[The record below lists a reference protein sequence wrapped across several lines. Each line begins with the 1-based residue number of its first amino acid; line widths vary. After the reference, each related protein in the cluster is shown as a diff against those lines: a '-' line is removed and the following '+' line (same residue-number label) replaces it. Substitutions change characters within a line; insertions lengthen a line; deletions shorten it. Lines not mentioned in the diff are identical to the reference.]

1 MMEQT
6 APIFRRTISRPS
18 SSGSTTSED
27 SNPIVKL
34 VFELL
39 NGVTKVHINHLR
51 VNGPG
56 AYAAHTAMG
65 GFYDEV
71 GGLADDIAEQY
82 QGITEKIITYPTTV
96 ELPTMSTAEDCL
108 SYMRI
113 LYDMVDEAQ
122 ASCSY
127 SELNNTLD
135 EVKSLINSTK
145 YKLLFLK

>member
-1 MMEQT
+1 M
-6 APIFRRTISRPS
+6 S
-18 SSGSTTSED
+18 SSKPAG

-65 GFYDEV
+65 GFYDSV
-71 GGLADDIAEQY
+71 SGLADDIAEQY
-82 QGITEKIITYPTTV
+82 QGITEKIITYPTSV

-108 SYMRI
+108 SYMRT
-113 LYDMVDEAQ
+113 LYEMVDDAQ
-122 ASCSY
+122 ASCDY

>member
-1 MMEQT
+1 MEQP
-6 APIFRRTISRPS
+6 ASIFRRTIPRPS
-18 SSGSTTSED
+18 GGGLSNSED

-71 GGLADDIAEQY
+71 GDLADSIAEQY
-82 QGITEKIITYPTTV
+82 QGITEKIISYPTTA

-108 SYMRI
+108 SYMRT
-113 LYDMVDEAQ
+113 LYDMVNDAQ
-122 ASCSY
+122 MYCSY
-127 SELNNTLD
+127 SEINNTMD
-135 EVKSLINSTK
+135 EIKSLINSTK

>member
-1 MMEQT
+1 MEQP
-6 APIFRRTISRPS
+6 ASIFRRTIPRPA
-18 SSGSTTSED
+18 SGGLSNSED

-65 GFYDEV
+65 GFYDAA
-71 GGLADDIAEQY
+71 GDLADSIAEQY
-82 QGITEKIITYPTTV
+82 QGITEKIISYPTTA

-108 SYMRI
+108 SYMRT
-113 LYDMVDEAQ
+113 LYDMVNDAQ
-122 ASCSY
+122 MYCSY
-127 SELNNTLD
+127 SEINNTMD
-135 EVKSLINSTK
+135 EIKSLINSTK

>member
-1 MMEQT
+1 MEQP
-6 APIFRRTISRPS
+6 ASIFRRTIPRPT
-18 SSGSTTSED
+18 SGGLTASED

-56 AYAAHTAMG
+56 AFAAHTAMG
-65 GFYDEV
+65 VFYDEV
-71 GGLADDIAEQY
+71 GDLADSIAEQY
-82 QGITEKIITYPTTV
+82 QGVTEKIISYPTTA

-108 SYMRI
+108 SYMRT
-113 LYDMVDEAQ
+113 LYDMVNEAQ
-122 ASCSY
+122 DYCTY
-127 SELNNTLD
+127 SEIDNTLD

>member
-1 MMEQT
+1 MEQP
-6 APIFRRTISRPS
+6 ASIFRRTIPRPS
-18 SSGSTTSED
+18 SGGLTQSSE
-27 SNPIVKL
+27 SNPIIAL

-82 QGITEKIITYPTTV
+82 QGITEKIITYPTSV

-108 SYMRI
+108 SYMRT
-113 LYDMVDEAQ
+113 LYDMVNTAQ
-122 ASCSY
+122 DYCSY
-127 SELNNTLD
+127 SEINNTLD

>member
-1 MMEQT
+1 MEQENS
-6 APIFRRTISRPS
+6 IFKRTISRPS
-18 SSGSTTSED
+18 TPSKSEE

-65 GFYDEV
+65 GFYDAA
-71 GGLADDIAEQY
+71 GDLADNIAEQY
-82 QGITEKIITYPTTV
+82 QGITEKIISYPTTA

-108 SYMRI
+108 SYMRT
-113 LYDMVDEAQ
+113 LYDMVNDAQ

-127 SELNNTLD
+127 SELNNTMD
-135 EVKSLINSTK
+135 EIKSLINSTK

>member
-1 MMEQT
+1 MAET
-6 APIFRRTISRPS
+6 PSIFKRTIPRPS
-18 SSGSTTSED
+18 SSGSTKSD

-65 GFYDEV
+65 GFYDSV

-82 QGITEKIITYPTTV
+82 QGITEKIITYPTSV

-108 SYMRI
+108 SYMRT

>member
-1 MMEQT
+1 MEQP
-6 APIFRRTISRPS
+6 ASIFRRTIPRPS
-18 SSGSTTSED
+18 GGLTQSSD
-27 SNPIVKL
+27 SNPIIKL

-65 GFYDEV
+65 GFYDSV
-71 GGLADDIAEQY
+71 GDLADSIAEQY
-82 QGITEKIITYPTTV
+82 QGATEKIITYPTSV

-108 SYMRI
+108 SYMGT
-113 LYDMVDEAQ
+113 LYNMVNDAQ
-122 ASCSY
+122 DYCSY
-127 SELNNTLD
+127 SEINNTLD

>member
-1 MMEQT
+1 MAEP
-6 APIFRRTISRPS
+6 ASIFKRTISRPTS
-18 SSGSTTSED
+18 SESAKSD

-65 GFYDEV
+65 AFYDEV

-82 QGITEKIITYPTTV
+82 QGVTEKIITYPTSV

-108 SYMRI
+108 SYMRTV
-113 LYDMVDEAQ
+113 YDMVDEAQ